1 VPGAIIPVARN
12 GGPQGESLRPLR
24 SASDFNTSQLVIND
38 LVNSIKRMLYDD
50 SLPPDNMS
58 ARSATEIVQRMKEL
72 SQNLGSAYGRL
83 ITEVLTPI
91 VRRVLFV
98 MDQQNLIDLPLD
110 VDGQEV
116 KVVPTSPLAE
126 SQNLDDLQ
134 KVLQYGQI
142 AAQFGQVGQMAIN
155 QEEMLDYIAQKM
167 GVPQSLLT
175 TPEEKEMMVQRM
187 QEMQQQQAMQQQGE
201 Q

>member
-1 VPGAIIPVARN
+1 
-12 GGPQGESLRPLR
+12 
-24 SASDFNTSQLVIND
+24 
-38 LVNSIKRMLYDD
+38 
-50 SLPPDNMS
+50 
-58 ARSATEIVQRMKEL
+58 MKEL

-98 MDQQNLIDLPLD
+98 MDEQNLIDLPLD

-126 SQNLDDLQ
+126 SQNLDDLE

-155 QEEMLDYIAQKM
+155 QEEMLNYIAVKI

-175 TPEEKEMMVQRM
+175 TPEEREQMIQ
-187 QEMQQQQAMQQQGE
+187 QMQQQMQAQQQQSQQQGGIAE
-201 Q
+201 EIQRLTGGQ